1 MDTHTNNSVSSAAIE
16 TIEWRWK
23 EALPNMDV
31 KESVRD
37 GTALG
42 RAIAEEF
49 LALMQS
55 GVLPRKN
62 HALLVMLSTWDTI
75 YKYSF
80 EKTSRVFLEA
90 QRHGFLVRISEI
102 LTKDAPS
109 YCFDSFNQYEN

>member
-1 MDTHTNNSVSSAAIE
+1 MDTHTNNSVSSAGIE

-23 EALPNMDV
+23 ETLPNMDV

-37 GTALG
+37 GTVLG

-55 GVLPRKN
+55 GFLPRKN
-62 HALLVMLSTWDTI
+62 HALFVMLSTWDII

-80 EKTSRVFLEA
+80 EKTSRIFLEA
-90 QRHGFLVRISEI
+90 QRHGFLYVYQRLLRKMRHLI
-102 LTKDAPS
+102 
-109 YCFDSFNQYEN
+109 C